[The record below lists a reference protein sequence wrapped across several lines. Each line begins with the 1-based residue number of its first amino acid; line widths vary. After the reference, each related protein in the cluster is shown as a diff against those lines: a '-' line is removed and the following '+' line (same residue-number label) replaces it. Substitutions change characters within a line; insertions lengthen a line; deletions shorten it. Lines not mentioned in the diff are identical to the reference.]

1 MKTTGAN
8 PLAASLHE
16 YGFAILPRLYEPAE
30 VAALLQCIES
40 APASGPNFR
49 RNQAVFAIRNLLG
62 EVPALGP
69 LLDTAALRAL
79 LAQLFPASCHLAK
92 AIYFDK
98 PALSNWLVAWHQD
111 LMINVDGRA
120 ERPGFGPWTNMPEGA
135 SVQPRGGAGKHV
147 HYSHSPRR
155 LRCGQR
161 GAESSGGDAPARGV
175 APGGVAGTYSG
186 CHGVRR
192 TRRRG
197 YAHATPAVA
206 CFQSQHQPPA
216 APGGAPGV
224 CLGRVAERLAVA
236 RAAAVARCG
245 QITVAAG
252 SKALFY
258 LGICITVQ
266 ANKIFC
272 HA

>member
-1 MKTTGAN
+1 
-8 PLAASLHE
+8 LAASLHE

-120 ERPGFGPWTNMPEGA
+120 ERPGFWSPGPT
-135 SVQPRGGAGKHV
+135 
-147 HYSHSPRR
+147 SPKGH
-155 LRCGQR
+155 RC
-161 GAESSGGDAPARGV
+161 S
-175 APGGVAGTYSG
+175 
-186 CHGVRR
+186 
-192 TRRRG
+192 
-197 YAHATPAVA
+197 
-206 CFQSQHQPPA
+206 PPW
-216 APGGAPGV
+216 
-224 CLGRVAERLAVA
+224 
-236 RAAAVARCG
+236 RCWK
-245 QITVAAG
+245 TC
-252 SKALFY
+252 ALFAFTSTTAMRAT
-258 LGICITVQ
+258 GR
-266 ANKIFC
+266 
-272 HA
+272 